1 MKKKTNLLTFLLYL
15 SLFALICSFIFIYYF
30 EKALGK
36 SLIICA
42 ENEVKRLTSLVVNNS
57 IKKYNKTSNLTN
69 MLEINK
75 NNKEEITY
83 IHYDTKKINDI
94 TTKITEI
101 LQTDLDNMTK
111 GNFKKINLNLD
122 IITEDYYEKI
132 NNGIVFTIS
141 SSTVTGNSLLANIG
155 PKIPLKL
162 KLVGEVNTNIK
173 SKVTEYGLN
182 NAMIETYIETT
193 TTVFIQMPFLSK
205 EITIKNKIP
214 LTMEII
220 QGILPNYYLEN
231 KTITS

>member
-141 SSTVTGNSLLANIG
+141 SSTGTS
-155 PKIPLKL
+155 
-162 KLVGEVNTNIK
+162 
-173 SKVTEYGLN
+173 
-182 NAMIETYIETT
+182 
-193 TTVFIQMPFLSK
+193 
-205 EITIKNKIP
+205 
-214 LTMEII
+214 II
-220 QGILPNYYLEN
+220 C
-231 KTITS
+231 